1 MLTYLFYPL
10 SKPVSPGIKDCKNT
24 TFYAISGTSPE
35 FIWAEGMEQRA
46 EGKEHGI
53 KQEIAV
59 SAS

>member
-35 FIWAEGMEQRA
+35 FIWAEGWSKEQRA
-46 EGKEHGI
+46 KSME
-53 KQEIAV
+53 
-59 SAS
+59 